1 MMWTEKYRPH
11 SLDNL
16 VGNLEARS
24 QIIRWLNSWVP
35 GKRPILIIGP
45 PGVGKT
51 SLVHIL
57 SANYNYDLIE
67 MNASDSRTR
76 DMLESRILPIL
87 NHISLYG
94 KRMLLFVDEVDG
106 IYRRQDTGGVEFL
119 SRILREP
126 TIPIVLA
133 ANSRNQQIK
142 ELIKNCK
149 VIEFHSIPLDQSEKL
164 LDQVLSKEGFRLTKL
179 EKDSILKRS
188 RGDIRSLLN
197 IAQSAI
203 AQYITDKESIPELDI
218 GQAVKAF
225 FAETSVEGA
234 KNVLTGSNYHYV
246 DPRFGLSSE
255 DRRRDILYAFFT
267 SIISSRTL
275 DMNAKAGLL
284 EVLSSIDIWI
294 GRIYQ
299 NRNWRLLWYLND
311 MLVDRIYSL
320 SRNRGLGYSQ
330 YGFLWPTIM
339 QVISRSQGLKSLF
352 TILTIETHSGK
363 SACGSVM
370 LPYFIHILSKH
381 DNPEDILILLDL
393 DQKQASAIAKEMDA
407 TQKHMSRTSLRL
419 RGHDL
424 R

>member
-24 QIIRWLNSWVP
+24 QIMKWLSSWVH
-35 GKRPILIIGP
+35 GKRPLLIIGP

-51 SLVHIL
+51 SFVHIL
-57 SANYNYDLIE
+57 SANYDYDLIE
-67 MNASDSRTR
+67 MNASDTRTR

-87 NHISLYG
+87 NHTSLYG
-94 KRMLLFVDEVDG
+94 KRMLLFIDEVDG

-119 SRILREP
+119 TRILREP

-142 ELIKNCK
+142 ELIKNCS
-149 VIEFHSIPLDQSEKL
+149 VIEFHSIPLEQSEKL
-164 LDQVLSKEGFRLTKL
+164 LDQVLSKEGLHLTRL

-188 RGDIRSLLN
+188 RGDMRSLLN
-197 IAQSAI
+197 IAQSAL
-203 AQYITDKESIPELDI
+203 AQYITDKESIPDTDI
-218 GQAVKAF
+218 GQAVSAF

-246 DPRFGLSSE
+246 DPRFGLSPE

-275 DMNAKAGLL
+275 DMNTRASLL

-294 GRIYQ
+294 GRIFQ
-299 NRNWRLLWYLND
+299 NRNWRLLRYLDD
-311 MLVDRIYSL
+311 MLVGRIYRLSHNRSL
-320 SRNRGLGYSQ
+320 RYSQ
-330 YGFLWPTIM
+330 YSFHWPTIM
-339 QVISRSQGLKSLF
+339 QVISRSQGLKSLI
-352 TILTIETHSGK
+352 TILSIETHTGK
-363 SACGSVM
+363 SVCGSVI
-370 LPYFIHILSKH
+370 LPYSIHILSKH
-381 DNPEDILILLDL
+381 DNLKNILTLLDL
-393 DQKQASAIAKEMDA
+393 DQKQASAIAKEMD
-407 TQKHMSRTSLRL
+407 TIQKHMFRTSLRL
-419 RGHDL
+419 R
-424 R
+424 

>member
-24 QIIRWLNSWVP
+24 QIMKWLSSWVH
-35 GKRPILIIGP
+35 GKRPLLIIGP

-51 SLVHIL
+51 SFIHIL
-57 SANYNYDLIE
+57 SADYDYDLIE

-87 NHISLYG
+87 NHTSLYG

-119 SRILREP
+119 TRILREP

-142 ELIKNCK
+142 ELIKNCS
-149 VIEFHSIPLDQSEKL
+149 VIEFHSIPLEQSEKL
-164 LDQVLSKEGFRLTKL
+164 LDQVLSKEGLHLTRL

-188 RGDIRSLLN
+188 RGDMRSLLN
-197 IAQSAI
+197 IAQSAL
-203 AQYITDKESIPELDI
+203 AQYITDKESIPDTDI
-218 GQAVKAF
+218 GQAVSAF
-225 FAETSVEGA
+225 FAETSVESA
-234 KNVLTGSNYHYV
+234 KNVLAGSNYHYV
-246 DPRFGLSSE
+246 DPRFGLSPE

-275 DMNAKAGLL
+275 DMDTRADLL
-284 EVLSSIDIWI
+284 EILSSIDIWI
-294 GRIYQ
+294 GRIFQ
-299 NRNWRLLWYLND
+299 NRNWRLLRYLDD
-311 MLVDRIYSL
+311 MLVGKIYRL

-330 YGFLWPTIM
+330 YSFLWPTIM
-339 QVISRSQGLKSLF
+339 QVISRSQGLKSLI
-352 TILTIETHSGK
+352 TILSTETHTGK
-363 SACGSVM
+363 SVCGSVI
-370 LPYFIHILSKH
+370 LPYSIHILSKY
-381 DNPEDILILLDL
+381 DNLKNILTLLDL
-393 DQKQASAIAKEMDA
+393 DQKQASAIAKEMD
-407 TQKHMSRTSLRL
+407 TIQKHMFRTSLRL
-419 RGHDL
+419 R
-424 R
+424 